1 LSFIEEKVKDI
12 APLDSRAMAQAEA
25 KWDMVAKP
33 IKSLG
38 KLENMVTQIAGI
50 QQTAEVKCDKK
61 GVLVLAADN
70 GVLAQGVAATP
81 QDVTAI
87 MTGFIAQKRSSVCRM
102 AQSANAETFAV
113 DMGMAT
119 RIDAEDLLDC
129 RIADGTADFTL
140 GSAMTRE
147 QAEEGIK
154 IGIELVKKRKE
165 EGFQILATGEMGIGN
180 TTTSSAVA
188 AVLLGKS
195 VEEVTGRG
203 AGLSDEGL
211 LKKIAAINKS
221 ITVNN
226 PNPDD
231 PIDVLAKLGGFDIAG
246 MVGIF
251 IGGAKYRMPIVVD
264 GLISAVSALVAT
276 RICPG
281 VRDFMLASHVTAEPA
296 GIMVLEEL
304 GLSALIHAEM
314 RLGEGTGAVA
324 LFPILD
330 MALAVY
336 DTACTYADIGMGV

>member
-1 LSFIEEKVKDI
+1 MLKDI
-12 APLDSRAMAQAEA
+12 APMDENAMAQAEA

-38 KLENMVTQIAGI
+38 KLENMITQIAGI
-50 QQTAEVKCDKK
+50 QQTAEVKADKK

-87 MTGFIAQKRSSVCRM
+87 MTGFIAQHRSSVCRM
-102 AQSANAETFAV
+102 AQSANATTFAI
-113 DMGMAT
+113 DMGMAK
-119 RIDAEDLLDC
+119 RIDAENLLDC

-147 QAEEGIK
+147 QAEKGILT
-154 IGIELVKKRKE
+154 GIELVKTRKE
-165 EGFQILATGEMGIGN
+165 EGFHLLATGEMGIGN
-180 TTTSSAVA
+180 TTTSSAIA

-211 LKKIAAINKS
+211 AKKISAINKG
-221 ITVNN
+221 IAVNT
-226 PNPDD
+226 PNPAD

-251 IGGAKYRMPIVVD
+251 IGGAIYRVPIIVD
-264 GLISAVSALVAT
+264 GLISAVSALIAT
-276 RICPG
+276 RICPAT
-281 VRDFMLASHVTAEPA
+281 RDFMLASHVTAEPA
-296 GIMVLEEL
+296 GIMVLEAL

-336 DTACTYADIGMGV
+336 DTACTYADIGMGE